1 MKYDR
6 MTISPYRGKS
16 EKRFTATFI
25 DSKSKKGK
33 KVHFG
38 QRGGRTYIDPEVG
51 PIAKDAWL
59 ARHSKAGE
67 DWNDPD
73 TAGALSRWILWG
85 DSKSLT
91 TNYKNFKKKFNF

>member
-1 MKYDR
+1 
-6 MTISPYRGKS
+6 MTISPYRGKA

-25 DSKSKKGK
+25 DSKEKKEK

-51 PIAKDAWL
+51 PIARDAW
-59 ARHSKAGE
+59 HSKAGE
-67 DWNDPD
+67 NWSDPL
-73 TAGALSRWILWG
+73 TAGALAKHILWG

-91 TNYKNFKKKFNF
+91 TNYKEFKKKFNL

>member
-1 MKYDR
+1 MEYDSMKL
-6 MTISPYRGKS
+6 SPYRGKGK
-16 EKRFTATFI
+16 KRLTATFI
-25 DSKSKKGK
+25 NRDTKKEK

-51 PIAKDAWL
+51 PQARDAWH

-67 DWNDPD
+67 NWNDPV
-73 TAGALSRWILWG
+73 TAGALSKHILWG

-91 TNYKNFKKKFNF
+91 TNYNQFKKRFNL